1 MECVSVPLWN
11 NKCNIMAVV
20 NYSAN
25 WCRKKET
32 FRVPNELCTASVLD
46 NATATA
52 ALNVACGSQLRAHTK
67 NAVFYVAYM
76 GIYT

>member
-1 MECVSVPLWN
+1 MWN

-20 NYSAN
+20 NYSDN

-52 ALNVACGSQLRAHTK
+52 ALNVVCGSQLRAHFTDYRK
-67 NAVFYVAYM
+67 QEVQKMLYF
-76 GIYT
+76 T